1 MELINQQN
9 PTNICKRG
17 TTLYPS
23 GKFATVEVPKWQQM
37 DQCRTAQASASWFSG
52 LFLMEKAKGRILLG
66 ISKG

>member
-9 PTNICKRG
+9 PTNICKWG

-37 DQCRTAQASASWFSG
+37 DQCRTAPG
-52 LFLMEKAKGRILLG
+52 LSIMV
-66 ISKG
+66 